1 MCNHQPSITQV
12 LRAVKRQ
19 EHSIFNC
26 IASIVHDSEFVRDIC
41 ESREYSDF
49 PVLGNL
55 RCGAWYVP
63 ATGDTCYFKSTDGH
77 NGHWSFSLTR
87 LNFHVVELA
96 LSRGGVCIVDA
107 TRRGKCFPVRL
118 LASIGMESSCF
129 GYSYINM
136 HRFSLMFHMQSK
148 VSIHSIVGCVE
159 QDDTYMGCCCEYRSV
174 PVSRR
179 AWSFAASWRI
189 LALAQ
194 VDS

>member
-1 MCNHQPSITQV
+1 MDQEFDNFNKLINVVGAEGLVVCNHQPSITQV

-129 GYSYINM
+129 EWILIYKYASFLIDVSYAK
-136 HRFSLMFHMQSK
+136 QG
-148 VSIHSIVGCVE
+148 IHTFNCR
-159 QDDTYMGCCCEYRSV
+159 MR
-174 PVSRR
+174 
-179 AWSFAASWRI
+179 
-189 LALAQ
+189 
-194 VDS
+194 